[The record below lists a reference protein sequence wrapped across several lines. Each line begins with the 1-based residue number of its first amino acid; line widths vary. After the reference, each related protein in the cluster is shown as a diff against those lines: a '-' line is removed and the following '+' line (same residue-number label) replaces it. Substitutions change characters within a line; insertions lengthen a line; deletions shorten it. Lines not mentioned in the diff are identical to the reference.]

1 MSEIQRNKVKIVINS
16 IKKYGVCSILLF
28 LINVGTMI
36 LGGKRGYKIINNIF
50 DEQEKGEI
58 EDRNT
63 REIGNDKVFWVKWK
77 EKWCQNDE
85 NYRWFLELF
94 IETYKQVENKC
105 KKNKAKN
112 FAFKFIYIVILL
124 VFFIGLVFYCL
135 WNMSHSENGISSAI
149 ENSVF
154 FIIVVFALSIIS
166 KWLDIKQYQ
175 GTWARHYHHKYL
187 LEKEMM
193 LYINGFAPYNMDNEL
208 KRKERFIKNFLKIE
222 DINEEK
228 FIYNIEQKEVPI
240 ERSINFLNKKY

>member
-1 MSEIQRNKVKIVINS
+1 MSEIQKNKVKIDIKS
-16 IKKYGVCSILLF
+16 IKEYGVCSILLF
-28 LINVGTMI
+28 LINVGTII
-36 LGGKRGYKIINNIF
+36 LGGRRGYKIMNDIF
-50 DEQEKGEI
+50 DEQEKGEV

-63 REIGNDKVFWVKWK
+63 REISNDNVIWIKWK
-77 EKWCQNDE
+77 EKWYPNNE
-85 NYRWFLELF
+85 NYRWFLEFF

-124 VFFIGLVFYCL
+124 VCFIGLVFYCL
-135 WNMSHSENGISSAI
+135 WNMGHSENGISSAI

-193 LYINGFAPYNMDNEL
+193 LYINGFDPYNTDNKE
-208 KRKERFIKNFLKIE
+208 KMNERFIKNFLEIE

-228 FIYNIEQKEVPI
+228 FIFNIEQKEIPI
-240 ERSINFLNKKY
+240 KSAENLKKR